1 MQEIDIFLNSPI
13 YRSQKAV
20 SFSYQILKEEPLM
33 KTVAMDRRD
42 YIPYPN
48 AATRRQQLHKFL
60 DKCLVVASAIGIVT
74 ILMFMSVLS

>member
-1 MQEIDIFLNSPI
+1 
-13 YRSQKAV
+13 
-20 SFSYQILKEEPLM
+20 M

-74 ILMFMSVLS
+74 ILMFMIVLI